1 MMNIKNFS
9 MVFIKICVGAAI
21 LGFPFAYIFAV
32 VFNVDPSQLLSCS
45 NQGRG
50 MFFWQ
55 VFSRYALTLLSIVMN
70 VGFFLDKSNM
80 SRSAVFFKART
91 DSLVIGFLV
100 FLVAFVYFF
109 DGVVHYNYFCGNPK
123 SGWVAS
129 YVVSYGEAVMLHFS
143 LFFLIFI
150 FISMKKRM
158 SK

>member
-21 LGFPFAYIFAV
+21 LGFPFSYIFVV

-55 VFSRYALTLLSIVMN
+55 VVSRYALTLLSIVMN

-80 SRSAVFFKART
+80 SRSAVFFKERT
-91 DSLVIGFLV
+91 DSLVIGF
-100 FLVAFVYFF
+100 FSFF
-109 DGVVHYNYFCGNPK
+109 SC
-123 SGWVAS
+123 
-129 YVVSYGEAVMLHFS
+129 LC
-143 LFFLIFI
+143 LFFRWCCAL
-150 FISMKKRM
+150 
-158 SK
+158 